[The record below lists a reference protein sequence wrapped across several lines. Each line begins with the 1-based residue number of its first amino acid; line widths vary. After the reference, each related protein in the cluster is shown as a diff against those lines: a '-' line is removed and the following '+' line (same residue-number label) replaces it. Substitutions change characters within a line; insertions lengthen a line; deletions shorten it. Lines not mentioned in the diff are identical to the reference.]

1 MFTNVWR
8 RGRFAALISVC
19 VAVLA
24 TGAAATGAAAAQP
37 QARVPW
43 KAVGPGWELAQY
55 TSGTQAKHGPTTLY
69 LVSPAGTRYPLYT
82 WRASAGFAPGLIAWS
97 GDKTRALFNGNSQGQ
112 VAQLD
117 LLTGTMTRFRL
128 AGLAYAIGYTRPD
141 GLNILGVRIT
151 DQTATL
157 ARYSLTGKLVK
168 VLAASGGESI
178 GGAYSADGTRLAVS
192 GTTGLRL
199 ISNAGGV
206 IRRLPVP
213 GTDPKMGCW
222 PSRWW
227 NAGAVLAGCYDKK
240 YDTVRL
246 WLVPVSGAK
255 PVALTPQRTPAGP
268 DYGDIDGW
276 RLPSGL
282 YLQSLGACGT
292 LEFNKQNA
300 NGSVTPV
307 KVPGTLNISTR
318 IVTADGPWLLV
329 DAITGCGG
337 SQSLLWFNP
346 ATRAERW
353 LFRTPA
359 SASGVEAVV
368 PYFSLADALYLLG
381 GHVPRVRQN
390 PGNTARRSARLTFE
404 ALTVAGSSRRP

>member
-8 RGRFAALISVC
+8 RGRFAALIGAC

-24 TGAAATGAAAAQP
+24 TGAAATDAAAASAAAAQP

-55 TSGTQAKHGPTTLY
+55 TNGAPTTHAPTTLY
-69 LVSPAGTRYPLYT
+69 LVSPAGTRYSLYT

-141 GLNILGVRIT
+141 GLNILGVRIAG
-151 DQTATL
+151 QVATL

-168 VLAASGGESI
+168 VLATSDGYSI
-178 GGAYSADGTRLAVS
+178 SGAYSADGTTLAVS

-213 GTDPKMGCW
+213 GTDPNMGCW

-227 NAGAVLAGCYDKK
+227 NAGAVLSECFDKK
-240 YDTVRL
+240 YDIPRL
-246 WLVPVSGAK
+246 WLVPASGAK
-255 PVALTPQRTPAGP
+255 PVALTPQRTSAGG

-276 RLPSGL
+276 RLASGL

-300 NGSVTPV
+300 NGSITPV
-307 KVPGTLNISTR
+307 KVPGTLNLSTR
-318 IVTADGPWLLV
+318 IVTAYGPWLLV
-329 DAITGCGG
+329 DAITGCDAP

-346 ATRAERW
+346 GTRAERW
-353 LFRTPA
+353 LLRAPA
-359 SASGVEAVV
+359 SAFGVQAVV
-368 PYFSLADALYLLG
+368 PYYSLADALYL
-381 GHVPRVRQN
+381 
-390 PGNTARRSARLTFE
+390 
-404 ALTVAGSSRRP
+404 

>member
-8 RGRFAALISVC
+8 RGRFAALIGVC

-24 TGAAATGAAAAQP
+24 TGAVATGAAAAAP

-55 TSGTQAKHGPTTLY
+55 TNGTPAKHGPTTLY
-69 LVSPAGTRYPLYT
+69 LVSPAGARYSLYT
-82 WRASAGFAPGLIAWS
+82 WRASASLAPGLIAWS

-112 VAQLD
+112 VEQLD
-117 LLTGTMTRFRL
+117 LATGTMTRFRL
-128 AGLAYAIGYTRPD
+128 PGLAYAIGYTRPD

-151 DQTATL
+151 GQVATL

-168 VLAASGGESI
+168 VLATSGIDSI
-178 GGAYSADGTRLAVS
+178 SGAYSADGTMLAVS

-213 GTDPKMGCW
+213 GTDPNMGCW

-227 NAGAVLAGCYDKK
+227 NAGAVLAGCFDKK
-240 YDTVRL
+240 YDLPRL
-246 WLVPVSGAK
+246 WLVPVSGAR
-255 PVALTPQRTPAGP
+255 PVALTPQRTPAGH

-276 RLPSGL
+276 RLASGF

-307 KVPGTLNISTR
+307 KVPGTLNVSTR

-346 ATRAERW
+346 GTRAERW

-359 SASGVEAVV
+359 SASGVQAVV
-368 PYFSLADALYLLG
+368 PYYSLADALYL
-381 GHVPRVRQN
+381 
-390 PGNTARRSARLTFE
+390 
-404 ALTVAGSSRRP
+404 